1 MYSSLRR
8 TLLAVVALA
17 AWFHTA
23 APADAQNPLGI
34 SALAAPTLVALA
46 PAGSNLPDLKVGVL
60 SVIPEEALGFAI
72 ASNPLETK
80 EEVEGVLR
88 KLNVPFEEENDYI
101 EFNEFLTK
109 LKGWD
114 SKGTH
119 AIVQMPDN
127 DEGEAF
133 LLVPVTNYKEFATSM
148 GADPEAK
155 GPTKFD
161 IDGESGI
168 IAEKANYAVLT
179 ESSNLEM
186 LEKFIASKKSIAAS
200 CEPVKGYLAK
210 HKTAFVMAP
219 AGVKKLLDLAIDGL
233 KTIRNVIPADNPQAE
248 SIKQAFE
255 VYDKLFTV
263 LREETTHVGIGGLLN
278 EKVGADFSMQV
289 VFKPEGKLSAIA
301 KDAAPLPPEAFA
313 GLPDDAYIFAGAGV
327 FPQSST
333 DLLTQFTMSMMS
345 AMPQGKGLD
354 AEQSKQFAEVLRST
368 MKGVKQVSMSA
379 NFRGE
384 TFLSGIAAIYKVDD
398 SAAFLEG
405 YEKSMAVMGN
415 LAKKDK
421 NLPTYA
427 VERKQIDGID
437 AMVLTTDMAPMFAA
451 MEKQQGDGAKKMI
464 EQMFGEGGKMTAY
477 LAAADKETV
486 VLGYDAKELKEL
498 VAAAK
503 AGKNGLGGNVD
514 MQKTAALLMPQPHA
528 IGFMDVGGYIDLV
541 KKIGGMMMAA
551 QGAQGGFPF
560 PIPPFPPSP
569 PVGVAAKLTPQ
580 AVELQLVV
588 PMQLMEN
595 TRNYVQQFNALIGGG
610 LR

>member
-1 MYSSLRR
+1 
-8 TLLAVVALA
+8 
-17 AWFHTA
+17 
-23 APADAQNPLGI
+23 
-34 SALAAPTLVALA
+34 
-46 PAGSNLPDLKVGVL
+46 
-60 SVIPEEALGFAI
+60 
-72 ASNPLETK
+72 
-80 EEVEGVLR
+80 
-88 KLNVPFEEENDYI
+88 
-101 EFNEFLTK
+101 
-109 LKGWD
+109 
-114 SKGTH
+114 
-119 AIVQMPDN
+119 
-127 DEGEAF
+127 
-133 LLVPVTNYKEFATSM
+133 
-148 GADPEAK
+148 
-155 GPTKFD
+155 
-161 IDGESGI
+161 
-168 IAEKANYAVLT
+168 
-179 ESSNLEM
+179 
-186 LEKFIASKKSIAAS
+186 
-200 CEPVKGYLAK
+200 
-210 HKTAFVMAP
+210 MAP
-219 AGVKKLLDLAIDGL
+219 AGVKKLIDLAIDGL

-255 VYDKLFTV
+255 VYDKLFAV
-263 LREETTHVGIGGLLN
+263 LREETTHVAIGGILN
-278 EKVGADFSMQV
+278 EKVGADFSMQF

-354 AEQSKQFAEVLRST
+354 AEQSKQFAEALRNT

-398 SAAFLEG
+398 SAAFLAA
-405 YEKSMAVMGN
+405 YEKSMAVMGE
-415 LAKKDK
+415 LGKKDK
-421 NLPTYA
+421 NLPTY
-427 VERKQIDGID
+427 VIERKQIDGID
-437 AMVLTTDMAPMFAA
+437 ALVLTTDMAPMFAA
-451 MEKQQGDGAKKMI
+451 MEKQPGGDGAKKMI
-464 EQMFGEGGKMTAY
+464 ESMFGEGGKMTAY

-541 KKIGGMMMAA
+541 KKIANMMMAA
-551 QGAQGGFPF
+551 QGNQGGFPF

-569 PVGVAAKLTPQ
+569 PVGVAGKLTPQ